1 MVGSRNERHRILILS
16 SSAKYLVSPSNI
28 WSEARANHGTTRRPP
43 RAVHPNVRN
52 NEQEAIASRKKNHC
66 MHAIFR
72 SAARDRSMLL
82 RTCPPFLAVV
92 IVIAAEARKGGQAVL
107 QLHGSAAHR
116 TYHESLSLFVSLS
129 ICTSLWGRSVATSRS
144 LASLHTPV
152 RDDGRCS
159 SKRVRRARGAVVGL
173 ETWEG
178 IGTGEPIDGAI
189 YRRKMRRL
197 LLFCWTRRPNFQ
209 QIFRF

>member
-129 ICTSLWGRSVATSRS
+129 ICTHAQAALW
-144 LASLHTPV
+144 
-152 RDDGRCS
+152 
-159 SKRVRRARGAVVGL
+159 
-173 ETWEG
+173 
-178 IGTGEPIDGAI
+178 
-189 YRRKMRRL
+189 L
-197 LLFCWTRRPNFQ
+197 LLARWLRSTHRCVTMAGAAAKESAERGVRWWVSRLERE
-209 QIFRF
+209 

>member
-72 SAARDRSMLL
+72 SAARDRSIDRCFYVPVLL
-82 RTCPPFLAVV
+82 SLPSSSWSPRKRGRVARRSSNSMAPPR
-92 IVIAAEARKGGQAVL
+92 IAPTMNRSL
-107 QLHGSAAHR
+107 CS
-116 TYHESLSLFVSLS
+116 SLSLDLHVSLS
-129 ICTSLWGRSVATSRS
+129 ICTHAQAALW
-144 LASLHTPV
+144 
-152 RDDGRCS
+152 
-159 SKRVRRARGAVVGL
+159 
-173 ETWEG
+173 
-178 IGTGEPIDGAI
+178 
-189 YRRKMRRL
+189 L
-197 LLFCWTRRPNFQ
+197 LLARWLRSTHRCVTMAGAAAKESAERGVRWWVSRLERE
-209 QIFRF
+209 